1 MWRVLLLQQYILYY
15 CVYLSI
21 GVQHLLVLQGGGA
34 SLAALLGQGG
44 GGGSADRG
52 RGSGH
57 PAPAGDALDLG
68 LDDVLQVLGN

>member
-1 MWRVLLLQQYILYY
+1 M
-15 CVYLSI
+15 
-21 GVQHLLVLQGGGA
+21 LVFQRGGA
-34 SLAALLGQGG
+34 SLAALLGRGG
-44 GGGSADRG
+44 GGGGADLG

>member
-1 MWRVLLLQQYILYY
+1 MESVLLQYIF
-15 CVYLSI
+15 CTAVYLSI

-34 SLAALLGQGG
+34 SLAALLGRGG
-44 GGGSADRG
+44 GRSSADWG

>member
-1 MWRVLLLQQYILYY
+1 M
-15 CVYLSI
+15 
-21 GVQHLLVLQGGGA
+21 LVLHGWGA
-34 SLAALLGQGG
+34 SLAALLGRGG
-44 GGGSADRG
+44 GGADRG

>member
-1 MWRVLLLQQYILYY
+1 MQYYILYY

-21 GVQHLLVLQGGGA
+21 GVQHVLVLQRGGA
-34 SLAALLGQGG
+34 SLAALLRRGG
-44 GGGSADRG
+44 GGADRG

>member
-1 MWRVLLLQQYILYY
+1 M
-15 CVYLSI
+15 
-21 GVQHLLVLQGGGA
+21 LVFQRGGA
-34 SLAALLGQGG
+34 SLAALFGQGG
-44 GGGSADRG
+44 GGGGADRG

>member
-1 MWRVLLLQQYILYY
+1 M
-15 CVYLSI
+15 
-21 GVQHLLVLQGGGA
+21 VLQGGGA
-34 SLAALLGQGG
+34 SLAPLLGLGG
-44 GGGSADRG
+44 GWGSADRG

>member
-1 MWRVLLLQQYILYY
+1 MYILYC

-21 GVQHLLVLQGGGA
+21 GVQHVLVLQRGGA
-34 SLAALLGQGG
+34 SLAALLGWG
-44 GGGSADRG
+44 GGGSSADWG

>member
-1 MWRVLLLQQYILYY
+1 M
-15 CVYLSI
+15 
-21 GVQHLLVLQGGGA
+21 LVLQRGGA
-34 SLAALLGQGG
+34 SLAALLGRGG
-44 GGGSADRG
+44 GGGGGGADLG